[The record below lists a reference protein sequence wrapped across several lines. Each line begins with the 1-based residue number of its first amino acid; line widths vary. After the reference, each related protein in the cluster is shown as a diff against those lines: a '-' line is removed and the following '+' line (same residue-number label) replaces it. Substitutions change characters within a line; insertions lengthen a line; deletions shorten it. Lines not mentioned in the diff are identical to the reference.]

1 MANIHIG
8 TSGWNYEH
16 WEGPFYPEDLS
27 KNQWLNHYQGQFN
40 TVEVN
45 NTFYNLPDPET
56 LEKWKN
62 GVSDKFTFAAKANRY
77 ITHMKKLND
86 PEESLKKML
95 RVFDAFGEKL
105 KPVLFQLPPNWNF
118 NEDRLRE
125 FLDLIPDE
133 QLTTFEFRD
142 QSWMND
148 RAFSILKENGAAF
161 CIYDL
166 AGYQSPMEVTA
177 NFVYVRLHGPSDQ
190 KYKGK
195 YKTDQLAWW
204 ADRLKEW
211 KDQGKDVYLYFDN
224 DERGFAPRNA
234 LELKEMVE

>member
-1 MANIHIG
+1 MADIHIG

-27 KNQWLNHYQGQFN
+27 KSEWLNHYQGQFN

-56 LEKWKN
+56 LEEWKN
-62 GVSDKFTFAAKANRY
+62 GVSDNFTFAAKANRY
-77 ITHMKKLND
+77 ITHMKKLNE
-86 PEESLKKML
+86 PEESLEKMF

-118 NEDRLRE
+118 NEDRLTE
-125 FLDLIPDE
+125 FLELIPDE

-161 CIYDL
+161 CMYDL

-177 NFVYVRLHGPSDQ
+177 DFVYVRLHGPSDQ

-195 YKTDQLAWW
+195 YEKDQLAWW

-211 KDQGKDVYLYFDN
+211 KDQDLDVYLYFDN

>member
-1 MANIHIG
+1 MADIHIG

-27 KNQWLNHYQGQFN
+27 KSEWLNHYQGQFN

-56 LEKWKN
+56 LEEWKN
-62 GVSDKFTFAAKANRY
+62 GVSDNFTFAAKANRY
-77 ITHMKKLND
+77 ITHMKKLNE
-86 PEESLKKML
+86 PEESLEKML
-95 RVFDAFGEKL
+95 RVFEAFDEKL

-118 NEDRLRE
+118 NEDRLTE
-125 FLDLIPDE
+125 FLELIPDE

-161 CIYDL
+161 CMYDL

-177 NFVYVRLHGPSDQ
+177 DFVYVRLHGPSDQ

-195 YKTDQLAWW
+195 YEKDQLAWW

-211 KDQGKDVYLYFDN
+211 KDQDLDVYLYFDN